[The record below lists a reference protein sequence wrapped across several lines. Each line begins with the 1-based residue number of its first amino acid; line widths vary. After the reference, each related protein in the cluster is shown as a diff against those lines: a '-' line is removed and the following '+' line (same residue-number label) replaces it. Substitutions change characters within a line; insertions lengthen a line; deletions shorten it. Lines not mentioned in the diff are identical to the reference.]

1 MSRSHYYVGLDIGSS
16 SIRALIAQELSEDD
30 LLRVVGV
37 GTAPSV
43 GIRRGAVVDVEAV
56 AKACNAVLEHA
67 ERMAGHPAESVTVSV
82 TGAEIACQDALG
94 VVAVGRAD
102 GEVAEDDMTRVFEEV
117 QARLTLPLN
126 REIIHVIPKDYRLDD
141 QKNIKD
147 PLGMSGV
154 RLEMNA
160 SIVSGN
166 TSHLKSISR
175 SLEQAGTS
183 ADSFVVEPL
192 AAAEAVLHQKQK
204 ELGTVLINI
213 GGATTSMVVFED
225 GDLLHL
231 AVFPVGGGHI
241 TNDIAIG
248 LRTSIEVAEA
258 VKLQYGS
265 ALPEEIGK
273 KEDVDLNMFDAQEE
287 GLVSRRHI
295 AEIIEARLEEI
306 FLFVNSELKNIGR
319 EGLLPGGAVLTGGGA
334 LLPGAIEFAKNVLR
348 LPAQI
353 GYPKALGG
361 ILDQV
366 DNPQFSTVIGLVLLA
381 QVNGSRTKSF
391 SSQKIWR
398 GMPEGMHG
406 AVEKIKHWSRR
417 FLP

>member
-1 MSRSHYYVGLDIGSS
+1 MAKGHYYVGLDVGSAN
-16 SIRALIAQELSEDD
+16 IRAVIAQALSGED

-37 GTAPSV
+37 GTVPSV
-43 GIRRGAVVDVEAV
+43 GIRRGTVVDVEAV
-56 AKACNAVLEHA
+56 AKACNAVLESA
-67 ERMAGHPAESVTVSV
+67 ERMAGHPAENVTVSV
-82 TGAEIACQDALG
+82 TGIEVSCQNALG

-102 GEVAEDDMTRVFEEV
+102 GEVTEDDVTRVLEEV

-147 PLGMSGV
+147 PLDMRGV

-160 SIVSGN
+160 LVISGS
-166 TSHLKSISR
+166 TSHLKNIER
-175 SLEQAGTS
+175 SMEQAGTS
-183 ADSFVVEPL
+183 VENFVVEPL
-192 AAAEAVLHQKQK
+192 ASAEAVLHQKQK

-213 GGATTSMVVFED
+213 GGATTSIAVFED
-225 GDLLHL
+225 GNLLHL
-231 AVFPVGGGHI
+231 GILPVGGGHI

-258 VKLQYGS
+258 VKLRYGTS
-265 ALPEEIGK
+265 MPDEISKKEEI
-273 KEDVDLNMFDAQEE
+273 DLNIFDSQED
-287 GLVSRRHI
+287 GVVSRHHI

-306 FLFVNSELKNIGR
+306 FTFVNEELKSIGR

-334 LLPGAIEFAKNVLR
+334 LLPGVVDLAKDILR

-353 GYPKALGG
+353 GYPKPLGG

-366 DNPQFSTVIGLVLLA
+366 DNPQFSTVVGLLLLGQA
-381 QVNGSRTKSF
+381 SSSHWKNF
-391 SSQKIWR
+391 SSRKDGNILSESMQ
-398 GMPEGMHG
+398 
-406 AVEKIKHWSRR
+406 AVINKIKYWSRR
-417 FLP
+417 FFP

>member
-1 MSRSHYYVGLDIGSS
+1 MSKGHYYVGLDIGSAN
-16 SIRALIAQELSEDD
+16 IRAVIAQALTEED
-30 LLRVVGV
+30 LLRVIGV

-56 AKACNAVLEHA
+56 AKACNSVLEHA

-82 TGAEIACQDALG
+82 TGIEIYCQNALG
-94 VVAVGRAD
+94 VVAIGRAD
-102 GEVAEDDMTRVFEEV
+102 GEVAEDDMARVLEEV

-147 PLGMSGV
+147 PIGMRGV

-160 SIVSGN
+160 LVVSGS
-166 TSHLKSISR
+166 TSHLKNLAR
-175 SLEQAGTS
+175 SMEQAGTS
-183 ADSFVVEPL
+183 VDNFIVEPL
-192 AAAEAVLHQKQK
+192 ASAEAVLHQKQK
-204 ELGTVLINI
+204 ELGTVLINV
-213 GGATTSMVVFED
+213 GGSTTSIAVFED

-231 AVFPVGGGHI
+231 AILPVGGGHI

-258 VKLQYGS
+258 VKLRYGS
-265 ALPEEIGK
+265 ALPDEISK
-273 KEDVDLNMFDAQEE
+273 KDEVDLSVFDSQEDDT
-287 GLVSRRHI
+287 VSRHHI

-306 FLFVNSELKNIGR
+306 FTFVNDELKKIGR

-334 LLPGAIEFAKNVLR
+334 LLPGAVELAKNILR

-353 GYPKALGG
+353 GYPKPLGG

-366 DNPQFSTVIGLVLLA
+366 DNPQFATVIGLILLA
-381 QVNGSRTKSF
+381 QASGPSRKSF
-391 SSQKIWR
+391 SSGKGGSLVSESMQSV
-398 GMPEGMHG
+398 MN
-406 AVEKIKHWSRR
+406 KIKYLSRR
-417 FLP
+417 FFP